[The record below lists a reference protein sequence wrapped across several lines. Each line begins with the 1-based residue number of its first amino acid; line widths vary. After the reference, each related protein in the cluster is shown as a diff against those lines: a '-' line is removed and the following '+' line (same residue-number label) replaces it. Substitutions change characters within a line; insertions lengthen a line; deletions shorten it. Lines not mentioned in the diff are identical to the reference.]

1 MRYYVGTCEMKW
13 SHVDR
18 MEQIWI
24 QRDLGDEL
32 YKEINQPWCKPVLLR
47 SNSQTL
53 PADIYKRVDIYV
65 DIEDDRHATLFA
77 LRFSKVRKLETI

>member
-1 MRYYVGTCEMKW
+1 MKW

-24 QRDLGDEL
+24 QRKIGDEL
-32 YKEINQPWCKPVLLR
+32 YKEINQPWCRLVLLR

-65 DIEDDRHATLFA
+65 DIQDERHATLFA
-77 LRFSKVRKLETI
+77 LKFSKIRKLEAV